1 MSEPIQMDIENL
13 EEQDL
18 TLDKLI
24 GTWKIFQLKKGHRF
38 SVDDQMTSVIAA
50 ELVPEAST
58 ILDIG
63 AGIGSVGLMT
73 LYKLPTHSKL
83 TMIEAQNISHQLAK
97 KTISY
102 NNIEHRIRPLFGDL
116 RDTTQLNGE
125 KFPLIT
131 GSPPYIP
138 LGKGVA
144 SPHPQRAA
152 CRMELRGSIFDY
164 AKTAARHLAD
174 DGIFVVCFAGTDPR
188 GEESIREAGLH
199 LTLRQDIVFRADLPP
214 TITILA
220 AQKQPVLNVDIRVPI
235 VIRDSEGK
243 WTEDFWR
250 IRKSME
256 IDSDKKN

>member
-1 MSEPIQMDIENL
+1 MSEPVQMDISEL
-13 EEQDL
+13 IEEDI

-24 GTWKIFQLKKGHRF
+24 GNWKIYQLKRGHRF

-50 ELVPEAST
+50 ELVPNAKRM
-58 ILDIG
+58 LDIG

-73 LYKLPTHSKL
+73 LYKLPSDAVL

-97 KTISY
+97 RTIAH
-102 NNIEHRIRPLFGDL
+102 NNLEHRTKPLFGDL
-116 RDTTQLNGE
+116 RDTSQLSGE
-125 KFPLIT
+125 QFPLIT

-164 AKTAARHLAD
+164 AKTAAKHLEE
-174 DGIFVVCFAGTDPR
+174 DGTFVVCFAGTDPR
-188 GEESIREAGLH
+188 GEESIKKAGLH
-199 LTLRQDIVFRADLPP
+199 LCLRQDIVFRADLPP

-220 AQKQPVLNVDIRVPI
+220 ARKTPVEEVDIREPI
-235 VIRDSEGK
+235 VIRNAEGK

-256 IDSDKKN
+256 ID